1 MGPPRFQS
9 LTERQQ
15 DVLIRIDRRMPI
27 KQIAG
32 ELDVS
37 ESRINQHIRAL
48 KDAYSVENLKDLVET
63 YRAEQPDDAHGYTE
77 SAPCRKPASTNSE
90 VPHSSEMDEPE
101 VRVAPGEFVLSDVA
115 PLAIEAPWTVRNEP
129 RVVPGVL
136 DGDHAVLYRL
146 AVIIGLALAFIVLV
160 ILVVTA
166 ALSMSEASGDRK
178 YGPRDQTVQAEASE
192 PSA

>member
-1 MGPPRFQS
+1 MQSPNFRS
-9 LTERQQ
+9 LTDRQK

-27 KQIAG
+27 KVIAA

-48 KDAYSVENLKDLVET
+48 KDIYGAQSLKDLCESYRVEVEF
-63 YRAEQPDDAHGYTE
+63 AGE
-77 SAPCRKPASTNSE
+77 SAPYRKASSRKSE
-90 VPHSSEMDEPE
+90 VPKAPESSETED
-101 VRVAPGEFVLSDVA
+101 RVAPGEFVLADVA
-115 PLAIEAPWTVRNEP
+115 PLAIEAPWMVKNEP

-166 ALSMSEASGDRK
+166 ALSMGEASGGK
-178 YGPRDQTVQAEASE
+178 NFGPRDVSTQAEVSDPA
-192 PSA
+192 A

>member
-1 MGPPRFQS
+1 MGSPRFQS
-9 LTERQQ
+9 LTDRQK
-15 DVLIRIDRRMPI
+15 DVLVRIDRRMPI
-27 KQIAG
+27 KQIAA
-32 ELDVS
+32 EINVS

-48 KDAYSVENLKDLVET
+48 KDAYSVENLKDLVDS
-63 YRAEQPDDAHGYTE
+63 YRAEVQNSGE
-77 SAPCRKPASTNSE
+77 SAPYRKAASINSE
-90 VPHSSEMDEPE
+90 VPHQQKLDETE
-101 VRVAPGEFVLSDVA
+101 DRVAPGEFVLSDVA

-166 ALSMSEASGDRK
+166 ALSVSEASGDRDVV
-178 YGPRDQTVQAEASE
+178 PRSE
-192 PSA
+192 QSQPQ

>member
-1 MGPPRFQS
+1 MGAPQFGT
-9 LTERQQ
+9 LTDRQK
-15 DVLIRIDRRMPI
+15 DVLVRIDRRMPI

-48 KDAYSVENLKDLVET
+48 KDAYSVENLKDLVDS
-63 YRAEQPDDAHGYTE
+63 YRAEVSDSGE
-77 SAPCRKPASTNSE
+77 SAPYRKPASTKSE
-90 VPHSSEMDEPE
+90 VPPRPEMNEPE
-101 VRVAPGEFVLSDVA
+101 DRVAPGEFVLSDVA
-115 PLAIEAPWTVRNEP
+115 PLAIEAPWTVRHEP

-166 ALSMSEASGDRK
+166 ALSVSEASGGK
-178 YGPRDQTVQAEASE
+178 QYGPRDQTVQTETSE
-192 PSA
+192 PTA

>member
-1 MGPPRFQS
+1 MGSPRFHS

-15 DVLIRIDRRMPI
+15 DVLVRIDRRMPI

-48 KDAYSVENLKDLVET
+48 KDTYSVENLKDLVDS
-63 YRAEQPDDAHGYTE
+63 YRAEGPETAFDSSE
-77 SAPCRKPASTNSE
+77 PAPYRKPASINSE
-90 VPHSSEMDEPE
+90 VPQPAEMDEPE

-166 ALSMSEASGDRK
+166 ALSMSEASGGKEVR
-178 YGPRDQTVQAEASE
+178 PRDTTMQEVASD
-192 PSA
+192 PPA

>member
-1 MGPPRFQS
+1 MRSPRFS
-9 LTERQQ
+9 ALTDRQQ
-15 DVLIRIDRRMPI
+15 DVLVRIDRRMPI

-32 ELDVS
+32 EMGVS
-37 ESRINQHIRAL
+37 DSRVNQHIRAL
-48 KDAYSVENLKDLVET
+48 KDAYQVENLKDLVDC
-63 YRAEQPDDAHGYTE
+63 YRLEVRDSGE
-77 SAPCRKPASTNSE
+77 SAPYRNLASRNSQ
-90 VPHSSEMDEPE
+90 VPQPEEMDDSE

-115 PLAIEAPWTVRNEP
+115 PLAIEAPWSVRNEP

-166 ALSMSEASGDRK
+166 ALSMSEASGSREF
-178 YGPRDQTVQAEASE
+178 GPRNGTTQTEMSNPAA
-192 PSA
+192 

>member
-1 MGPPRFQS
+1 MGAPRFGS
-9 LTERQQ
+9 LTDRQK
-15 DVLIRIDRRMPI
+15 DVLVRIDRRLPI
-27 KQIAG
+27 KQIAA

-48 KDAYSVENLKDLVET
+48 KDTYSVENLKDLVDS
-63 YRAEQPDDAHGYTE
+63 YRAEVQVSGEP
-77 SAPCRKPASTNSE
+77 APYRKPASTNSE
-90 VPHSSEMDEPE
+90 VPHRSEIDEPE
-101 VRVAPGEFVLSDVA
+101 DRVAPGEFVLSDVA
-115 PLAIEAPWTVRNEP
+115 PLAIEAPWTVRHEP

-166 ALSMSEASGDRK
+166 ALSMSEASGGRQYGAPQETQQTGSSDR
-178 YGPRDQTVQAEASE
+178 AA
-192 PSA
+192 